1 MKEYLSQKG
10 VQFDEID
17 VASDPAGRKELMQNR
32 IMGVP
37 VVKVNGEYI
46 VGFDKEKLDAV
57 FP

>member
-1 MKEYLSQKG
+1 MKEYLSQKNIE
-10 VQFDEID
+10 FDEVD
-17 VASDPAGRKELMQNR
+17 VGSDASGRKELMKNR

-46 VGFDKEKLDAV
+46 VGFDKEKLDKI

>member
-17 VASDPAGRKELMQNR
+17 IGSNPDGRKELMQNR

-37 VVKVNGEYI
+37 AVKVNGEFI
-46 VGFDKEKLDAV
+46 VGFDKEKLDKI